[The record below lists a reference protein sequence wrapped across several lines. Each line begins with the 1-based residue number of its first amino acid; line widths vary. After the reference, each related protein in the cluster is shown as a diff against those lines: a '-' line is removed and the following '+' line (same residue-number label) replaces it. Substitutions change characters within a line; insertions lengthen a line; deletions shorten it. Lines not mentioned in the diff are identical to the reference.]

1 MLEIPDS
8 LNEHGTTNKRHSNA
22 SSGLEFAPKCRTLV
36 EPGSDC
42 LAIANIAL
50 KYVWTISESWIVD
63 GDEGTTASSVIDSGS
78 ELRHDRGWRER
89 EMRRNG
95 VGCAINWTERNWQ
108 RWSETWMEIRE
119 KRAWRSAR
127 LDSRTCP
134 PRSDKIK
141 TRELYTR
148 RFLPWWL
155 LHLPAREPTSFTL
168 AEILYFLRKNCGFFA
183 ISNVPKILVFP

>member
-22 SSGLEFAPKCRTLV
+22 SSGREFAPKCRTLV

-42 LAIANIAL
+42 LAMANIAL
-50 KYVWTISESWIVD
+50 KYVWTIPESWIVD

-78 ELRHDRGWRER
+78 ELRHDEDSVKEKRG
-89 EMRRNG
+89 EMV

-108 RWSETWMEIRE
+108 RWSETWMEIR
-119 KRAWRSAR
+119 K
-127 LDSRTCP
+127 
-134 PRSDKIK
+134 K
-141 TRELYTR
+141 TRLAIGEIGFANVPATLGQNKNSRVIYTR

-155 LHLPAREPTSFTL
+155 LHLVARKPTTSFTL
-168 AEILYFLRKNCGFFA
+168 AEIL
-183 ISNVPKILVFP
+183 